1 MANGKLWQLM
11 QKDVEALMK
20 ESVFDLKE
28 LSMIIDYYYKT
39 GMIDEEHNLNIAQH
53 IIDKK
58 YTPLDFTKELSLNE
72 TLRLFRGL
80 FFMESVPSSFK
91 FKPIFA
97 LYKDLI
103 RHSGIEDKLTLS
115 TWLTVIETC
124 RHSQE
129 GLSDLLLYSKE
140 KLNE

>member
-1 MANGKLWQLM
+1 
-11 QKDVEALMK
+11 
-20 ESVFDLKE
+20 
-28 LSMIIDYYYKT
+28 
-39 GMIDEEHNLNIAQH
+39 
-53 IIDKK
+53 
-58 YTPLDFTKELSLNE
+58 
-72 TLRLFRGL
+72 
-80 FFMESVPSSFK
+80 MESVPSSFK

-103 RHSGIEDKLTLS
+103 RHSGIEEKLTLS
-115 TWLTVIETC
+115 TGLTVIETC